1 MKQIVDSGC
10 YDIVYK
16 KQTKS
21 STTITMPNKTTISDE
36 SKNRYMLIEV
46 LVAIPFNLYFAVL
59 LVWFVNWI
67 KKNKKCKNSM
77 CIEI

>member
-59 LVWFVNWI
+59 LVWFVN
-67 KKNKKCKNSM
+67 
-77 CIEI
+77 